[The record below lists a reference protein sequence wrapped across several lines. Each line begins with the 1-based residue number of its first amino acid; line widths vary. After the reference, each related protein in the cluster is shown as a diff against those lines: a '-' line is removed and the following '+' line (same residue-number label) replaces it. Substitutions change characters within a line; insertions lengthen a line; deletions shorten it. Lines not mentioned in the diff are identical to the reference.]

1 MNDADLF
8 AEKGA
13 VAVRGAFELHWL
25 ERLAEGLERNLKD
38 PSPYGCRYTKEGNP
52 GAFVDDYC
60 NWHRIPEYRGLH
72 LRIRR
77 GKAGGPPDG
86 VA

>member
-13 VAVRGAFELHWL
+13 IAVRGAFEVAWL

-38 PSPYGCRYTKEGNP
+38 PSPY
-52 GAFVDDYC
+52 
-60 NWHRIPEYRGLH
+60 
-72 LRIRR
+72 
-77 GKAGGPPDG
+77 
-86 VA
+86 